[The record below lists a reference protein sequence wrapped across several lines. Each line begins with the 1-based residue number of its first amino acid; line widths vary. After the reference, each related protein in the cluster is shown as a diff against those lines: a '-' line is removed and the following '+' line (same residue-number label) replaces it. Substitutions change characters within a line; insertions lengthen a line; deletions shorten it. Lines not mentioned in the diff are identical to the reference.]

1 MLHSPPISLLPKNP
15 LHAPSHNPTFEDV
28 NGNDDPDST
37 SSTSYIAHHLLP
49 NPSPTHPLH
58 RPDLRFQES
67 EAFTDKF
74 HQHFAHNMEKV
85 NRRATKRWSE
95 HASDMSELGAQW
107 NGFSLMESGPL
118 GTAIEKVGQAVDAD
132 FLATTKM
139 VSYNGLL
146 LTNPQLQDWEQNA
159 SEPLH
164 TYTQFAQLIKSRLS
178 FRHQKHVQYE
188 LVQEALENQRD
199 KLEIL
204 EAAEREARRLE
215 QALERG
221 GVAAGAS
228 ASAPSSPPARE
239 DSSIPEL
246 ARPSVRRSGQ
256 SFGLLSAV
264 KHSLS
269 GMMDVDPEA
278 TRRANIAKTRDNI
291 SQLEDSLQ
299 ASAQDLK
306 YASTTLQADLD
317 RFQRQKVADLREL
330 TIQLSTI
337 HRDWCKANLEA
348 WKAAQAAIDEIPD
361 HPNKVPAD
369 AAARVASIDRDRD
382 LPPVPQQES
391 RRSSVA
397 HGSPAKRDSL
407 SMGGARSPS
416 KPLSPGMGA
425 RSPSNASNPLPK
437 MGQLNLDS
445 PFSETPFS
453 SHPLGEPSAP
463 ANGLDPLGG
472 SMISP
477 RHTPK
482 PAEDADTPKWPSSP
496 VKSSP
501 PEQKSVDVPPS
512 PKSTQAVKSLNEEA
526 RDEDE
531 PVESSKGTLVDRKDS
546 AGSVGSKSSTT
557 NIKPADITKD
567 TKPKTEDV
575 GPLGPL

>member
-1 MLHSPPISLLPKNP
+1 
-15 LHAPSHNPTFEDV
+15 
-28 NGNDDPDST
+28 
-37 SSTSYIAHHLLP
+37 
-49 NPSPTHPLH
+49 
-58 RPDLRFQES
+58 
-67 EAFTDKF
+67 
-74 HQHFAHNMEKV
+74 
-85 NRRATKRWSE
+85 
-95 HASDMSELGAQW
+95 MS
-107 NGFSLMESGPL
+107 NS
-118 GTAIEKVGQAVDAD
+118 
-132 FLATTKM
+132 
-139 VSYNGLL
+139 
-146 LTNPQLQDWEQNA
+146 QLQDWEQNA

-221 GVAAGAS
+221 GVAASTS

-239 DSSIPEL
+239 DSNIPEL

-369 AAARVASIDRDRD
+369 AASRVASIDRDRD
-382 LPPVPQQES
+382 LPPVPES
-391 RRSSVA
+391 EPRRNSVQP
-397 HGSPAKRDSL
+397 HGSPVKRDSL

-416 KPLSPGMGA
+416 KPLSPGMSA
-425 RSPSNASNPLPK
+425 RSPSHQSSNPLSPK

-445 PFSETPFS
+445 PFSETPLS
-453 SHPLGEPSAP
+453 SHPLGEPG
-463 ANGLDPLGG
+463 ANGMDPLGG
-472 SMISP
+472 SMVSP

-482 PAEDADTPKWPSSP
+482 AEADTPKWPSSP
-496 VKSSP
+496 AKTP
-501 PEQKSVDVPPS
+501 PAKAKSVDVPPS

-526 RDEDE
+526 RDDDE
-531 PVESSKGTLVDRKDS
+531 PQESSKGTLVDRKDS
-546 AGSVGSKSSTT
+546 ASSADSKPITT
-557 NIKPADITKD
+557 AKTEA
-567 TKPKTEDV
+567 PKTEDV

>member
-1 MLHSPPISLLPKNP
+1 M
-15 LHAPSHNPTFEDV
+15 
-28 NGNDDPDST
+28 
-37 SSTSYIAHHLLP
+37 P
-49 NPSPTHPLH
+49 NS
-58 RPDLRFQES
+58 
-67 EAFTDKF
+67 
-74 HQHFAHNMEKV
+74 
-85 NRRATKRWSE
+85 
-95 HASDMSELGAQW
+95 
-107 NGFSLMESGPL
+107 
-118 GTAIEKVGQAVDAD
+118 
-132 FLATTKM
+132 
-139 VSYNGLL
+139 
-146 LTNPQLQDWEQNA
+146 QLQDWEQNA

-221 GVAAGAS
+221 GVVS
-228 ASAPSSPPARE
+228 NSSSAPSSPPAQE
-239 DSSIPEL
+239 DSNIPEL

-382 LPPVPQQES
+382 LPPVPDHEP
-391 RRSSVA
+391 RRNSSQPQA
-397 HGSPAKRDSL
+397 HITSPSKRDSL

-416 KPLSPGMGA
+416 KPLSPGMSA
-425 RSPSNASNPLPK
+425 RSSSNPLSPK

-445 PFSETPFS
+445 PFSETPVS
-453 SHPLGEPSAP
+453 SHPLGEPASNAS
-463 ANGLDPLGG
+463 NGMDPLGG

-477 RHTPK
+477 RSTPK
-482 PAEDADTPKWPSSP
+482 PKEEPDADADTPKWPSSP
-496 VKSSP
+496 VKPPSP
-501 PEQKSVDVPPS
+501 AKAKSVDVPPS
-512 PKSTQAVKSLNEEA
+512 PKSTQAVKSLNE
-526 RDEDE
+526 DDKDDDE
-531 PVESSKGTLVDRKDS
+531 PQESSKGTLVDDRKGS
-546 AGSVGSKSSTT
+546 AGS
-557 NIKPADITKD
+557 ADVAAKTEA
-567 TKPKTEDV
+567 PKTEDV

>member
-1 MLHSPPISLLPKNP
+1 M
-15 LHAPSHNPTFEDV
+15 
-28 NGNDDPDST
+28 
-37 SSTSYIAHHLLP
+37 
-49 NPSPTHPLH
+49 
-58 RPDLRFQES
+58 
-67 EAFTDKF
+67 
-74 HQHFAHNMEKV
+74 
-85 NRRATKRWSE
+85 
-95 HASDMSELGAQW
+95 
-107 NGFSLMESGPL
+107 
-118 GTAIEKVGQAVDAD
+118 
-132 FLATTKM
+132 
-139 VSYNGLL
+139 
-146 LTNPQLQDWEQNA
+146 QDWEQHA
-159 SEPLH
+159 TEPLH

-188 LVQEALENQRD
+188 LVQEALDNQRD

-221 GVAAGAS
+221 GVVSNAS
-228 ASAPSSPPARE
+228 TSSPSATPAQE
-239 DSSIPEL
+239 DGAIPEL
-246 ARPSVRRSGQ
+246 TRPPVRRSGQ

-278 TRRANIAKTRDNI
+278 TRRASIAKTRDNI

-369 AAARVASIDRDRD
+369 TRAITIDRDRD
-382 LPPVPQQES
+382 LPPVPDSE
-391 RRSSVA
+391 RRSSHHA
-397 HGSPAKRDSL
+397 GSPSKRESL
-407 SMGGARSPS
+407 GMGARSPS

-425 RSPSNASNPLPK
+425 RSMSNPLSPQ
-437 MGQLNLDS
+437 MGQLNLES
-445 PFSETPFS
+445 PFSETPLS
-453 SHPLGEPSAP
+453 SHPLGEP
-463 ANGLDPLGG
+463 ANGMDPLGG

-482 PAEDADTPKWPSSP
+482 PKEPEDADTPKWPSSP
-496 VKSSP
+496 VKPPSP
-501 PEQKSVDVPPS
+501 AKTKSVDVPPS
-512 PKSTQAVKSLNEEA
+512 PKSTQAVKSLNE
-526 RDEDE
+526 DDE
-531 PVESSKGTLVDRKDS
+531 PESSKGTLVDRKDS
-546 AGSVGSKSSTT
+546 NNSDKSDIASKQTGT
-557 NIKPADITKD
+557 LAEQ
-567 TKPKTEDV
+567 PKTEDV

>member
-1 MLHSPPISLLPKNP
+1 M
-15 LHAPSHNPTFEDV
+15 
-28 NGNDDPDST
+28 
-37 SSTSYIAHHLLP
+37 
-49 NPSPTHPLH
+49 
-58 RPDLRFQES
+58 
-67 EAFTDKF
+67 
-74 HQHFAHNMEKV
+74 
-85 NRRATKRWSE
+85 
-95 HASDMSELGAQW
+95 
-107 NGFSLMESGPL
+107 
-118 GTAIEKVGQAVDAD
+118 
-132 FLATTKM
+132 
-139 VSYNGLL
+139 
-146 LTNPQLQDWEQNA
+146 QDWEQNA

-204 EAAEREARRLE
+204 EAAEREARRLD

-221 GVAAGAS
+221 GVVNNAS
-228 ASAPSSPPARE
+228 SSSAPSSPPVQE
-239 DSSIPEL
+239 DSAIPEL

-348 WKAAQAAIDEIPD
+348 WKAARAAIDDIPD

-369 AAARVASIDRDRD
+369 AGVANVDRDRD
-382 LPPVPQQES
+382 LPPVPASAS
-391 RRSSVA
+391 RRSSA
-397 HGSPAKRDSL
+397 QPASPAKRDSV
-407 SMGGARSPS
+407 SVGSHGARSPS
-416 KPLSPGMGA
+416 KPLSPGMSA
-425 RSPSNASNPLPK
+425 RSTSNPLSPQ

-453 SHPLGEPSAP
+453 PHPLGEPAS
-463 ANGLDPLGG
+463 NGMDPLGG

-477 RHTPK
+477 RSTPK
-482 PAEDADTPKWPSSP
+482 PKEPKGLKDPELQEEDEGTPKWPSSP
-496 VKSSP
+496 ARVSP
-501 PEQKSVDVPPS
+501 PLPAKARSVDAPPS
-512 PKSTQAVKSLNEEA
+512 PKSTQAVKSLNEP
-526 RDEDE
+526 EDADDAE
-531 PVESSKGTLVDRKDS
+531 TQESSKGTLVEPKDEGE
-546 AGSVGSKSSTT
+546 AKPDIAKQNEQSTP
-557 NIKPADITKD
+557 KPA
-567 TKPKTEDV
+567 DV